1 MRPRRKMWDKPRAE
15 AIRDQG
21 FDHDG
26 EHVRDHHRL
35 ATASTVMN
43 AMPLSP
49 STTAFAGRIAVGRL
63 NRVSLPR
70 ITRGVEHDPACREG
84 AEGQISPPVVEGE
97 APAGRRKAGAL
108 TPTSVE
114 QRIPLRSASVLSQSS
129 FIGVAPYSVMQAR
142 TTLSRDT
149 RPVGW

>member
-49 STTAFAGRIAVGRL
+49 SSTTAFAGRIAVGRL
-63 NRVSLPR
+63 NGVLASYYEVASSTIRHAAKVL
-70 ITRGVEHDPACREG
+70 RGRYRHR
-84 AEGQISPPVVEGE
+84 
-97 APAGRRKAGAL
+97 
-108 TPTSVE
+108 
-114 QRIPLRSASVLSQSS
+114 
-129 FIGVAPYSVMQAR
+129 
-142 TTLSRDT
+142 
-149 RPVGW
+149 